1 MEKLERLKRRCRDIA
16 ITADCIVGFPGE
28 DEEDFRAT
36 MELVER
42 VGFDGVFSFCFSPRR
57 HTRASQLPHTVP
69 VDIARGRLVE
79 LQAVQKG
86 ITREKFKKLEGSRA
100 EVLVEGTSK
109 NSSEELAGRTR
120 TNRIVN
126 FRGPVSMIGRLV
138 ELEIAKG
145 YANSLRGAEPKLK
158 EASLC

>member
-1 MEKLERLKRRCRDIA
+1 M
-16 ITADCIVGFPGE
+16 
-28 DEEDFRAT
+28 
-36 MELVER
+36 
-42 VGFDGVFSFCFSPRR
+42 
-57 HTRASQLPHTVP
+57 VP
-69 VDIARGRLVE
+69 ADIARGRLRE
-79 LQAVQKG
+79 LQAVQKA
-86 ITREKFKKLEGSRA
+86 ITREKFKTLEGSRA

-109 NSSEELAGRTR
+109 NSPEELAGRTR

-126 FRGPVSMIGRLV
+126 FRGPASMIGRLV